1 MTGWVVE
8 LTEWS
13 QVLSEARRVP
23 ACEGDRLPALD
34 ACLCGAACSG
44 CLPLWGTKRTT
55 MEIGCSAL
63 PTDRSD
69 QNQQAGGWSL

>member
-34 ACLCGAACSG
+34 ACLCGA
-44 CLPLWGTKRTT
+44 PRTT

>member
-1 MTGWVVE
+1 MFPAGRRAVTGWVVE

-34 ACLCGAACSG
+34 ACLCGA
-44 CLPLWGTKRTT
+44 PRTT

-63 PTDRSD
+63 PRDRSD